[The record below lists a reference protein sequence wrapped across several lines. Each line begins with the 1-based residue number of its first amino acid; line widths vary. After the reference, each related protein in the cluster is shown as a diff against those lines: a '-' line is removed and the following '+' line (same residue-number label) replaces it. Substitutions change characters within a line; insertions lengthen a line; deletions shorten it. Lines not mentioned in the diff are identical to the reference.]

1 MTGDPAIF
9 FLFSTLKGRAA
20 KPLSLLLCLEGSDAM
35 SDLQII
41 EELCGICADMAHIIQ
56 NQKKALAQHDAL
68 VLEDEIEKVSNRYQ
82 QITGSGWPEL
92 LPEGR

>member
-1 MTGDPAIF
+1 
-9 FLFSTLKGRAA
+9 
-20 KPLSLLLCLEGSDAM
+20 M

-56 NQKKALAQHDAL
+56 NQKKALAQYDAL

-82 QITGSGWPEL
+82 QIAGGGWPEL
-92 LPEGR
+92 SPEGR

>member
-1 MTGDPAIF
+1 
-9 FLFSTLKGRAA
+9 
-20 KPLSLLLCLEGSDAM
+20 M

-82 QITGSGWPEL
+82 RVIGGEWPEL
-92 LPEGR
+92 SPEGR